1 MPDLKHIEMT
11 VEATL
16 NSLNA
21 VKPASP
27 GPFFFTRVH
36 ARLSR
41 QKRNIWEEISLL
53 LSKPAVAIAGICLII
68 CINAVTVMDLKGTGS
83 SIAEQND
90 PIYDEEYNMAVT
102 SFYDFEN
109 TEP

>member
-1 MPDLKHIEMT
+1 MVEDTLKC
-11 VEATL
+11 L
-16 NSLNA
+16 DN

-27 GPFFFTRVH
+27 GPFFFTRVQ
-36 ARLSR
+36 ARLSNT
-41 QKRNIWEEISLL
+41 QSNMWEKISLL

-68 CINAVTVMDLKGTGS
+68 FINAVTVIDLKEAS
-83 SIAEQND
+83 PSIAEQNE